1 MEEIQPVV
9 EQLIGSYGWL
19 LIVGAMGIILKS
31 LISNIAE
38 GIMVMMGKDVDLDD
52 VLYLDGRR
60 MRVIRQTIRRTY
72 FHVEDQKYGTFKTVL
87 IVPNE
92 RVKNFIIEKKLN
104 DNGK

>member
-19 LIVGAMGIILKS
+19 LIVGAMGIIFKS

-72 FHVEDQKYGTFKTVL
+72 FHVEDQKYGKFKTVL

-104 DNGK
+104 DNGG